1 MCHSFLA
8 SRQRLERVLDPA
20 SEGGS
25 LTLQP
30 GALTAAGYVDIVRRE
45 HLQQLADTE
54 ESAEPAGAQV
64 SVAEQATP
72 IGYDL
77 FAMWMST
84 SLELQLAAE
93 VKALRESPKLDDQL
107 QRQRALWNSFRRA
120 VRAFALD
127 EEEEEDQDEARA
139 DVESAHARDMTVED
153 VVLYLQSVTTPRGDF
168 PV

>member
-1 MCHSFLA
+1 MRATYGPQYVRQIPALVGDMKTLLVRRCPKDPMRKQRVPFLA

-64 SVAEQATP
+64 SVAEQAAVTP

-107 QRQRALWNSFRRA
+107 TACAL
-120 VRAFALD
+120 
-127 EEEEEDQDEARA
+127 E
-139 DVESAHARDMTVED
+139 
-153 VVLYLQSVTTPRGDF
+153 
-168 PV
+168 